1 MLDLIQE
8 ILTYPFL
15 LRALTAGLL
24 IAMCAALAGVN
35 LVLKRYA
42 MIGDGLSHVSFGA
55 LALGMALGFAP
66 YLLAVPVVLAAS
78 FFLLKLSDK
87 SGVRGDAAL
96 AMISSS
102 SLALGVIAVSWGQG
116 VSTDVYNYMFGS
128 ILTTSRLDLA
138 LIAGLTVL
146 FLLTFLLFYHK
157 FFAISF
163 DENFAAASGLKIGFY
178 NMLLAILTSL
188 TVVLGIRIMGALLI
202 SALLIFP
209 ALSAMRLFKS
219 YKAVSWAAL
228 VFALL
233 AFLLGFL
240 ASYTFSTP
248 SGASI
253 VLANL
258 ALFLLSVLLAKL
270 RPLWRRSVAQVG

>member
-1 MLDLIQE
+1 MVELMQDIFH
-8 ILTYPFL
+8 YPFL
-15 LRALTAGLL
+15 LRALIAGLL
-24 IAMCAALAGVN
+24 ISVCAALLGVN

-55 LALGMALGFAP
+55 LAMGMALGFSP
-66 YLLAVPVVLAAS
+66 YLLAVPVVLVAG

-87 SGVRGDAAL
+87 SGMRGDAAL

-102 SLALGVIAVSWGQG
+102 SLALGIIAVSWGQG

-128 ILTTSRLDLA
+128 ILTTSSLDLS
-138 LIAGLTVL
+138 LIGILTAVL
-146 FLLTFLLFYHK
+146 VLTFVLFYHK

-163 DENFAAASGLKIGFY
+163 DENFAAASGLKVGWY
-178 NMLLAILTSL
+178 NMLLAALTSL
-188 TVVLGIRIMGALLI
+188 TVVMGIRIMGALLI
-202 SALLIFP
+202 SALIIFP

-219 YKAVSWAAL
+219 YKAVTWASLA
-228 VFALL
+228 FSLL
-233 AFLLGFL
+233 AFLLGFF
-240 ASYTFSTP
+240 ASYYFSTP

-258 ALFLLSVLLAKL
+258 GIFLIAVLIAKL
-270 RPLWRRSVAQVG
+270 KPLWKNSAPAR

>member
-1 MLDLIQE
+1 MLELLQD
-8 ILTYPFL
+8 ILNYPFL
-15 LRALTAGLL
+15 FRALLAGLL
-24 IAMCAALAGVN
+24 ISICSALLGVN

-55 LALGMALGFAP
+55 LALGMALGFSP
-66 YLLAVPVVLAAS
+66 YLLAVPVVLLAG

-87 SGVRGDAAL
+87 SGMRGDAAL

-102 SLALGVIAVSWGQG
+102 SLALGIIAVSWGQG

-128 ILTTSRLDLA
+128 ILTTSKLDLS
-138 LIAGLTVL
+138 LIAILTAVL
-146 FLLTFLLFYHK
+146 LLTFVLFYHK

-163 DENFAAASGLKIGFY
+163 DENFAAASGLKVGWY
-178 NMLLAILTSL
+178 NMLLAALTSL
-188 TVVLGIRIMGALLI
+188 TVVMGIRIMGALLI
-202 SALLIFP
+202 SALIIFP

-219 YKAVSWAAL
+219 YKAVTWASL
-228 VFALL
+228 LFSLL
-233 AFLLGFL
+233 AFLLGFI
-240 ASYTFSTP
+240 ASYHFSTP

-258 ALFLLSVLLAKL
+258 GIFLIAVLIAKL
-270 RPLWRRSVAQVG
+270 KPFWKQAPPAP